1 MAYFCSTSETPK
13 VARMVVRGS
22 RPSSGRSV
30 VTWSSA
36 PNAAM
41 TTDATSRASQKLPVG
56 ATVRAPT
63 NAPSIT
69 RSPWAKLTTSMM
81 PKIRVRPEATS
92 ASTMPL
98 TSPLTVCTRIC
109 SNTAHTP
116 RYWWMTDGSAVSAA
130 EDAW

>member
-1 MAYFCSTSETPK
+1 M
-13 VARMVVRGS
+13 MVVRGS
-22 RPSSGRSV
+22 RPIRGRSV
-30 VTWSSA
+30 VIWSSA
-36 PNAAM
+36 PKAAM
-41 TTDATSRASQKLPVG
+41 TSDATRSPSQKLPVW
-56 ATVRAPT
+56 ATVTAPV

-116 RYWWMTDGSAVSAA
+116 RYWWMTDGSALSAA